1 MKLSRAEILDH
12 LRAADAKLAAVIDA
26 TGPCTLA
33 MSRMQSPYEAL
44 FEAIV
49 YQQLTGKAAA
59 TILSRVK
66 ASFGDGARFPA
77 PADVLAAPD
86 EQLRGCGLS
95 RAKTAAVKDLAAK
108 ECEGH
113 VPALA
118 KLRRMDDA
126 AIVEHLTSIRGIGP
140 WTVEMM
146 LIFRLGRPDVLPV
159 HDYGVRNGFRIAYGK
174 RELPS
179 VKALAKH
186 GERWRPF
193 RTVASWYLW
202 RAVDLDR
209 AKRRALVPARAVN

>member
-1 MKLSRAEILDH
+1 MRARPEILDH
-12 LRAADAKLAAVIDA
+12 LRAADPKLARVIDA
-26 TGPCTLA
+26 VGPCRLETD
-33 MSRMQSPYEAL
+33 RMQSPYEAL

-59 TILSRVK
+59 TILGRVK
-66 ASFGDGARFPA
+66 TSFGTGDAFPT
-77 PADVLAAPD
+77 ADAVLAAPD
-86 EQLRGCGLS
+86 EQLRGAGLS
-95 RAKTAAVKDLAAK
+95 RAKTAAIKDLAAK
-108 ECEGH
+108 EASGH
-113 VPALA
+113 VPPLA

-126 AIVEHLTSIRGIGP
+126 AIVEHLTAIRGIGP

-174 RELPS
+174 RALPTP
-179 VKALAKH
+179 KALAKH

-202 RAVDLDR
+202 RVVDLDR
-209 AKRRALVPARAVN
+209 SRRASS

>member
-1 MKLSRAEILDH
+1 MTLSKPAILDH
-12 LRAADAKLAAVIDA
+12 LRAADPKLAALIDA
-26 TGPCTLA
+26 VGPCTLKA
-33 MSRMQSPYEAL
+33 DRMQSPYEAL

-59 TILSRVK
+59 TILGRVK
-66 ASFGDGARFPA
+66 TSFGDAAAFPA
-77 PADVLAAPD
+77 PDAVIAAPD

-108 ECEGH
+108 EKGGH

-118 KLRRMDDA
+118 ALRKMDDD
-126 AIVEHLTSIRGIGP
+126 AIVEHLTQIRGIGP

-159 HDYGVRNGFRIAYGK
+159 HDYGVKNGFRIAYGK
-174 RELPS
+174 RALPS
-179 VKALAKH
+179 PKALAKH
-186 GERWRPF
+186 GERWRPY

-202 RAVDLDR
+202 RAVDR
-209 AKRRALVPARAVN
+209 SRGK